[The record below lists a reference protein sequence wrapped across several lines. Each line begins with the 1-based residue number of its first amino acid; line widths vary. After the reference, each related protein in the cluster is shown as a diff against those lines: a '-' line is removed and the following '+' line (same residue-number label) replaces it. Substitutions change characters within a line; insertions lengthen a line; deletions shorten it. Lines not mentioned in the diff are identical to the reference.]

1 MWWLDNLLFD
11 DWIQLDHL
19 LLRMRKNLFANIV
32 CQSRIE
38 RILAKWKKR
47 IEGAKYK
54 TQKKVIENGLESS
67 GKFLF
72 TIRIKWEKWEILFSG
87 EFFSNFALK
96 PFEMGPA
103 ICVFQLLD
111 CVLRF
116 LWKSVN
122 IVRWNYSNFSI
133 RPQRKLNF
141 HVVPFRDAGLKK
153 KNSNRFCTRRMW
165 LTTGLSHP
173 LCIMQFTSVLSMC
186 LTKAARLLCS
196 TCCVIDILGWR
207 EEKIRWRQP
216 TCDSLYC
223 GSLHLQRRVA
233 QVATGQT
240 PRSRCGDGSQTRVP
254 YVMMTLDTIRSTFR
268 SNLCLSLPLH
278 CGIIKFF
285 FLSKNQVPPHW
296 DVFER
301 ITFTVK
307 DNQMKDLQRF
317 CPCFPTIIFSCF
329 TCRQQDVSRK
339 IESHKKE
346 MDCNLNCISK
356 ASRNGSGC
364 VYYFFVLFLWK
375 FAH

>member
-1 MWWLDNLLFD
+1 MRNSFFRRVLLK
-11 DWIQLDHL
+11 LCSKTVRNGASHL
-19 LLRMRKNLFANIV
+19 RFPAIGLRIKISLEIGQYRALKLLEFFNPTTAKVKLSCCSISR
-32 CQSRIE
+32 CRIE
-38 RILAKWKKR
+38 
-47 IEGAKYK
+47 
-54 TQKKVIENGLESS
+54 
-67 GKFLF
+67 
-72 TIRIKWEKWEILFSG
+72 
-87 EFFSNFALK
+87 
-96 PFEMGPA
+96 
-103 ICVFQLLD
+103 
-111 CVLRF
+111 
-116 LWKSVN
+116 
-122 IVRWNYSNFSI
+122 
-133 RPQRKLNF
+133 
-141 HVVPFRDAGLKK
+141 K

-173 LCIMQFTSVLSMC
+173 LYIMQFTSVLSMC

-285 FLSKNQVPPHW
+285 FLKNQVPPHW

-307 DNQMKDLQRF
+307 DDQMKDLQRF

-329 TCRQQDVSRK
+329 TCRQQDVSR
-339 IESHKKE
+339 I
-346 MDCNLNCISK
+346 NWIT
-356 ASRNGSGC
+356 
-364 VYYFFVLFLWK
+364 
-375 FAH
+375 